1 MADPLLDHAP
11 HILVVDDDKRLREL
25 LKDYLSAHSF
35 NVTTAQHAA
44 DARRKLAGIEFD
56 LIVLDV
62 MMPGETGLELTEYLK
77 TTSRVPILLLTARG
91 ETDDRIAGLE
101 RGADD
106 YLPKPFEPRELI
118 LRIQSILCR
127 SIPTQ
132 SDVENL
138 SINNHTFYRD
148 RGELRSNDSVIRL
161 TSSEVA
167 LLTIFSA
174 NAGITTSRAELAR
187 RVGVNSERAVDVQI
201 TRLRRKIEPDPRNP
215 RYLQTIWGEG
225 YVLWPD

>member
-1 MADPLLDHAP
+1 MLDHAP

-118 LRIQSILCR
+118 LRIQSILRR